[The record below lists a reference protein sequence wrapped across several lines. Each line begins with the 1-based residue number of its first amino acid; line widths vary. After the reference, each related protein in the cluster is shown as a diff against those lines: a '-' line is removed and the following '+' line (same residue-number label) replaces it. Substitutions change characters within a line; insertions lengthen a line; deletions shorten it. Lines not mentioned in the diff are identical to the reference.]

1 LKRKINALRY
11 ADKHGAAVFFESL
24 SGHKTT
30 HRNQI
35 QLNLPRQVCA
45 RKEAHADRN
54 YLKKEM
60 QYQMERASW
69 FQYFRGDLSVQL
81 EKQYLFDNEHRQKGL
96 ERFRSHI
103 TVPETKFINAA

>member
-1 LKRKINALRY
+1 
-11 ADKHGAAVFFESL
+11 
-24 SGHKTT
+24 
-30 HRNQI
+30 
-35 QLNLPRQVCA
+35 
-45 RKEAHADRN
+45 
-54 YLKKEM
+54 M